1 MIARADDPGRK
12 WLAAVTLVALSDQGE
27 QSGPRVEQKPWIL
40 VDQKL
45 NPQRIF
51 HRLEVAAAYLKCVLA
66 SIGATKNLCDRG
78 GHSSLDRRGGEGDS
92 LQTSRR
98 SRNEHPQRSPHS

>member
-1 MIARADDPGRK
+1 MSAMNSVLVRAIASYIATIRSASQPPGSMIARADDPGRK

-40 VDQKL
+40 VDQKR

-51 HRLEVAAAYLKCVLA
+51 HRLEVAAAYRK
-66 SIGATKNLCDRG
+66 
-78 GHSSLDRRGGEGDS
+78 HWGD
-92 LQTSRR
+92 Q
-98 SRNEHPQRSPHS
+98 EFV